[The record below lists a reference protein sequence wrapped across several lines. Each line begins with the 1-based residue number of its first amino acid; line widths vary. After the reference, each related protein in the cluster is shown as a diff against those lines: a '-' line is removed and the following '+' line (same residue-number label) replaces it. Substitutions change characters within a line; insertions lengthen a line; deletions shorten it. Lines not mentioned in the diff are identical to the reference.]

1 MMRARAEEQ
10 KIKEEQNG
18 QMVAQTKLERQRY
31 IGVARRERLERA
43 KKLEASG
50 RFEEAARVYY
60 ELEMS
65 EKARECRR
73 MSRGR
78 LWERRVQ

>member
-10 KIKEEQNG
+10 NG
-18 QMVAQTKLERQRY
+18 QMAAQTKLERQKY
-31 IGVARRERLERA
+31 VGVARREKLERA

-60 ELEMS
+60 ELEMC
-65 EKARECRR
+65 EKAYECRR
-73 MSRGR
+73 MSRAR
-78 LWERRVQ
+78 VLERRVQ